1 MYVYYVYICVLYI
14 HDTYIYIICILYIYI
29 FHAIWD
35 TLFDAICDCI
45 VSSTIIYQTSPV
57 SHEGGDSNF
66 ERAGD
71 EGVSAR

>member
-1 MYVYYVYICVLYI
+1 MYIMCIYVYCIYMI
-14 HDTYIYIICILYIYI
+14 HIYIYIICILYIYI